1 MTAQRG
7 NALLRNSE
15 SVNQP
20 QLDSPTKSS
29 GSNVLPVRID
39 PEVTAD
45 KAFRLFS
52 QVLDNSANVNGKFV
66 RKGFSKQSS
75 QSFQSQGPYESV
87 MLYLRDNLEE
97 GIRVFSYAT
106 QQLYEGKSWIG
117 YKRSMQSELPEEKQN
132 LVNDFVTAA
141 EDLEM
146 SVSFYSKPN
155 SWVVAA
161 KSGSNNGQLQAP
173 SVVELVF
180 SRRGSKVFRQG
191 DQCELP

>member
-1 MTAQRG
+1 
-7 NALLRNSE
+7 
-15 SVNQP
+15 
-20 QLDSPTKSS
+20 
-29 GSNVLPVRID
+29 
-39 PEVTAD
+39 
-45 KAFRLFS
+45 
-52 QVLDNSANVNGKFV
+52 
-66 RKGFSKQSS
+66 
-75 QSFQSQGPYESV
+75 